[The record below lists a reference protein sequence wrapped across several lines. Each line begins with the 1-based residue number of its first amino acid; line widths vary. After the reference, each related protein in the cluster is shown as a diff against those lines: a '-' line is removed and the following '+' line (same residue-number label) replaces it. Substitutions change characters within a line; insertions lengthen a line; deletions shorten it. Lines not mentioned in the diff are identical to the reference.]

1 MALKADYFMYTNSR
15 VPKYNEHQTI
25 QLVEKFSKL
34 PQPATRED
42 LENLASEIGRSFQSV
57 VSKLAQLGLY
67 KAKKGPP
74 ARPKLTKAQ
83 RINMLFTEEVVN
95 RPLLENVQADVIK
108 GFQSLMKLTSAE
120 IDNLVALGLLN
131 EPAATEDQTE
141 AQTGFKF

>member
-1 MALKADYFMYTNSR
+1 MALKADYFMFSNSR
-15 VPKYNEHQTI
+15 VPKYNEHQTT

-34 PQPATRED
+34 PQPVTRED

-67 KAKKGPP
+67 KAKKGPA

-83 RINMLFTEEVVN
+83 RINMLLSEDVIN
-95 RPLLENVQADVIK
+95 RPLTEGVSADVFK
-108 GFQSLMKLTSAE
+108 GFQSLMKLTLAE
-120 IDNLVALGLLN
+120 IENLAALGVIN
-131 EPAATEDQTE
+131 DPAATEDQTE

>member
-1 MALKADYFMYTNSR
+1 MALKADYFMFSNSR

-34 PQPATRED
+34 PQPVTRED

-74 ARPKLTKAQ
+74 APPKLTKAQ
-83 RINMLFTEEVVN
+83 RINMLFTEDVIN
-95 RPLLENVQADVIK
+95 RPLLENVQADVVK
-108 GFQSLMKLTSAE
+108 GFQSLMKLTFAE
-120 IDNLVALGLLN
+120 IENLVALGVIN
-131 EPAATEDQTE
+131 DPATTEDQTE